1 MLRVSFRWML
11 ILLLSCSVWS
21 REVFLWVQYGDAAHN
36 QTKSNFDKYPHI
48 EEGLTALALQYWNTA
63 SDGSIPYISN
73 ENSSSDVTYW
83 LNRVRPKGIDVYMT
97 VTCIYS
103 GHAWNPY
110 VIDALMKNRAAYVRN
125 ILDTVDHYDLDG
137 VDIDLEATWRISAA
151 EGLNEYPLLLKEL
164 RDSLDVRGKKLSMA
178 IFAGDDPNWYNNFP
192 QVYDTKQW
200 AEYLDYVNV
209 MGYNETYES
218 HTGNLKYS
226 YILNEFKEH
235 GFADGAVNL
244 GLPAWVNS
252 WGSPSKGPKEHVQDI
267 NNLDG
272 GVCIWDSKLANGSA
286 TWTST
291 ELWAE
296 LKKTKENSALP
307 QFVIQT
313 STEGA
318 GKISPSGYV
327 KVDSATN
334 KTFTITPDKWYLI
347 DYIEVDGVN
356 KGAKSSYTFEK
367 VEKAHTL
374 KAVFKEDPD
383 APDLFTVT
391 TSVGENGAVSP
402 EGTFVVED
410 GKDTIVTFN
419 AKSGYVIDWVKVN
432 GSKRGPIKK
441 ITIENIKKNLTF
453 EGAFKETSGGD
464 LGKYGTWESPHDYT
478 QGDTIHYNDTLW
490 LYQGNTGIGGWGS
503 TMEPSKSL
511 ADKYGTPPW
520 LYVGLYDAT
529 PDSLVSATAVYKGGT
544 TGQDTLVVTTD
555 SSAMGTVYKT
565 VVDTFLIGDVAIL
578 NQQSTVVPLGIS
590 LVGTGQLLSIPKAGW
605 YTITLS
611 DTRGR
616 IVQKVKR
623 QLAAGIHALDVR
635 KDLAKGLYILQVYG
649 NQVKFAEKIHL

>member
-1 MLRVSFRWML
+1 MLRMTMRWA
-11 ILLLSCSVWS
+11 IVLLFMSTLWG
-21 REVFLWVQYGDAAHN
+21 REVFVWVQYGDAAHN
-36 QTKSNFDKYPHI
+36 LTVKNFDDNPHI
-48 EEGLTALALQYWNTA
+48 EEGLTAIALQYWNTA
-63 SDGSIPYISN
+63 SDGSIPYVSK
-73 ENSSSDVTYW
+73 ENSSSDVTFW
-83 LNRVRPKGIDVYMT
+83 LNRARPKGIDVYMT

-110 VIDALMKNRAAYVRN
+110 VIDALMKNRSAYVKN

-137 VDIDLEATWRISAA
+137 VDIDLEATWRIGAA

-178 IFAGDDPNWYNNFP
+178 IFAGDDPSWYNNFP

-235 GFADGAVNL
+235 GFADGAVNI
-244 GLPAWVNS
+244 GLPAWIET
-252 WGSPSKGPKEHVQDI
+252 WGSPAKGPVEHVKDI

-286 TWTST
+286 TWTGSA
-291 ELWAE
+291 LWAE

-313 STEGA
+313 SIEGA

-327 KVDSATN
+327 KVDSATD
-334 KTFTITPDKWYLI
+334 KTFTITPEKWFVI

-356 KGAKSSYTFEK
+356 KGAQSSYTFTK
-367 VEKAHTL
+367 VEEAHTL
-374 KAVFKEDPD
+374 KAVFKKDPD
-383 APDLFTVT
+383 APDLYTVST
-391 TSVGENGAVSP
+391 TAGANGSVSP
-402 EGTFVVED
+402 EGTFVIEA
-410 GKDTIVTFN
+410 GKDSVVTFTP
-419 AKSGYVIDWVKVN
+419 KSGYVIDWVKVN
-432 GSKRGPIKK
+432 GTKRGPIEKL
-441 ITIENIKKNLTF
+441 TIKNLHKNVDL
-453 EGAFKETSGGD
+453 EAAFKETSGGD

-490 LYQGNTGIGGWGS
+490 KYQGNTGIGGWGS

-520 LYVGLYDAT
+520 LYIGLYDAT
-529 PDSLVSATAVYKGGT
+529 PDSLVVATATYKGSATDK
-544 TGQDTLVVTTD
+544 DTLVVKTD
-555 SSAMGTVYKT
+555 SSASGTIYKSIEE
-565 VVDTFLIGDVAIL
+565 TFLVGDVAVISNGQGSHIREL
-578 NQQSTVVPLGIS
+578 QLDNRGYLRVPQGGTFVV
-590 LVGTGQLLSIPKAGW
+590 
-605 YTITLS
+605 TLF
-611 DTRGR
+611 DLRGR
-616 IVQKVKR
+616 LLYK
-623 QLAAGIHALDVR
+623 
-635 KDLAKGLYILQVYG
+635 KDLKLSRGVHRIHFPNAYANGLGVLQVQG
-649 NQVKFAEKIHL
+649 NHGIISEKFHF